1 MMATPTTKRV
11 SMEQQELASLRVV
24 TMGSQA
30 TVTQAGMFFL
40 SERCEVRGLQN
51 AMIYHDIRSV
61 MKLRSVYCTFVYCF
75 FLLLFRP
82 ESGDPQR
89 SLPFPG
95 GSQFPSFIRIGSS
108 RVFSYA
114 GCRVP
119 AVRFIRQGVQV
130 AGRIHQSGICRV
142 AGQDPKTTSDDI
154 KYY

>member
-75 FLLLFRP
+75 FCCCFGQKVVTLSEAYRFL
-82 ESGDPQR
+82 EV
-89 SLPFPG
+89 
-95 GSQFPSFIRIGSS
+95 PSFIRIGSS

-130 AGRIHQSGICRV
+130 AGRIHQNGICRV

-154 KYY
+154 KYC